1 VCDDKCSMT
10 VCDRCRDQLGEFY
23 RFKMRSDE
31 VLRIQNEFNSV
42 SQSKLCELS
51 DHIEDK
57 LVCNTVQI
65 VRSFISRHSIA
76 DIRVDDSEAKL
87 VITPRPK
94 TASASVNAF
103 QESISIKTE
112 PDIKLEPIDIQIK
125 EEPDST
131 LLDFIRSFGDSSEEL
146 TNSSE
151 GSLSRLP
158 AFEATTYF
166 NGDKFVLRS
175 EVPPKKLKETK
186 KRQRKPELWATN
198 IQKKL
203 RNAGQRYRSSK
214 GYIVE
219 ARSMAGPCNCRQLCA
234 TKVSEKNRLM
244 NFSNYWSLDDIGKKR
259 KFIVDHIRLERPMRA
274 MTKSR
279 ALSRLILHFLDVM
292 NSDGTI
298 EQTKVCKTMFLNTLD
313 ISNTVIVT
321 TVKSNHQYFESIE
334 GKICKA

>member
-1 VCDDKCSMT
+1 MAVCDKCKEHL
-10 VCDRCRDQLGEFY
+10 VEFY
-23 RFKMRSDE
+23 RFKMRSEE
-31 VLRIQNEFNSV
+31 VLSIQNEFSSV
-42 SQSKLCELS
+42 AHRKIREPDAL
-51 DHIEDK
+51 IEDK
-57 LVCNTVQI
+57 LVYSTVQI
-65 VRSFISRHSIA
+65 VRSYIARHSIA
-76 DIRVDDSEAKL
+76 DIKADESDKKL
-87 VITPRPK
+87 VITPKPK
-94 TASASVNAF
+94 TTSAASANTF
-103 QESISIKTE
+103 QDSISIKIE

-125 EEPDST
+125 EDPDAT
-131 LLDFIRSFGDSSEEL
+131 FLDFIRSLGDSSEEL

-151 GSLSRLP
+151 GSMSRLP
-158 AFEATTYF
+158 AFEETTYF

-175 EVPPKKLKETK
+175 EIPPKKLKETK

-219 ARSMAGPCNCRQLCA
+219 ARSMAGPCTCRQECA
-234 TKVSEKNRLM
+234 TKVNEKNRLM

-259 KFIVDHIRLERPMRA
+259 KFIIDHIRLERPMRA

-298 EQTKVCKTMFLNTLD
+298 EQMKVCKTMFLNTLD

-321 TVKSNHQYFESIE
+321 TVKSHHQYFESGE
-334 GKICKA
+334 SKNCKA